1 MAMIENDDGSITFSA
16 SLPPLQSAITLDGYG
31 DGARVKMDIPRT
43 DVDAAKRLQKWA
55 QMELQRRWVMARL
68 FTKTDIAAAR
78 IVGVHPS
85 TVCKWPNKAEL
96 DATVDKL
103 LEDPLAQA
111 VETLREGLPDA
122 AKELIALAKH
132 SERNKHIRIR
142 AIEGVLD
149 RNLGKP
155 TQRQEV
161 DVTSGGEPIRVI
173 GGVNLDEL

>member
-1 MAMIENDDGSITFSA
+1 MPTQTNDLLSEFN
-16 SLPPLQSAITLDGYG
+16 P
-31 DGARVKMDIPRT
+31 
-43 DVDAAKRLQKWA
+43 
-55 QMELQRRWVMARL
+55 LQRRWVMARL